1 MSTQETSTT
10 QTISP
15 ESGGS
20 QSGASQKISLSTKD
34 LSHEDRKMLHGI
46 FWHSFN
52 VFAMYCGGARAGAS
66 GFMWSIWPAIE
77 RFYPTKEGRRDALK
91 RHSTWYNITSNV
103 GTFCMGLVAAMEK
116 ENSEKPD
123 FDTHS
128 IDSVKASLM
137 GPMSGI
143 GDAIFWGVLR
153 VIAASVGMALCADNG
168 TVLGPIAFL
177 LIYNVPSWICRW
189 VLTVLGYRVGSSFIT
204 KLYEGG
210 LMGILTK
217 LAGTLGLLM
226 IGAMTASFVKFNMI
240 LSIPLPQGDPVMI
253 QTYLDTIFKGLV
265 PILYTLGCLK
275 LLRKNV
281 SVNWLIIGTMIIG
294 LGLGLLGIV

>member
-1 MSTQETSTT
+1 MSDQNTELTQ
-10 QTISP
+10 
-15 ESGGS
+15 
-20 QSGASQKISLSTKD
+20 ASADAASEKINLSTKD
-34 LSHEDRKMLHGI
+34 LSAEDRKMLHGI
-46 FWHSFN
+46 FLHSFN
-52 VFAMYCGGARAGAS
+52 VFSMYCGGARAGAS

-77 RFYPTKEGRRDALK
+77 RFYPDQERRTDAMV

-103 GTFCMGLVAAMEK
+103 GTFCMGLVAAMER
-116 ENSEKPD
+116 ENSQKPD
-123 FDTHS
+123 FDTQS

-153 VIAASVGMALCADNG
+153 VIAASVGMSLCAETG
-168 TVLGPIAFL
+168 SILGPIMFFV
-177 LIYNVPSWICRW
+177 IYNVPSILCRW
-189 VLTVLGYRVGSSFIT
+189 YLTVLGYRVGSSFIT

-210 LMGILTK
+210 LMGVLTK
-217 LAGTLGLLM
+217 LASTLGLLM
-226 IGAMTASFVKFNMI
+226 IGAMTASFVKFNCI
-240 LSIPLPQGDPVMI
+240 ISIPLPQGDPVMV

-281 SVNWLIIGTMIIG
+281 SVNWLILGTMVIG
-294 LGLGLLGIV
+294 LALGLLGIC

>member
-1 MSTQETSTT
+1 MSNTEMSAQA
-10 QTISP
+10 P
-15 ESGGS
+15 ESAD
-20 QSGASQKISLSTKD
+20 ASSKITLSTKD
-34 LSHEDRKMLHGI
+34 LSPEDKKMVRGI
-46 FWHSFN
+46 FLHSFN

-66 GFMWSIWPAIE
+66 GFMWSILPALE
-77 RFYPTKEGRRDALK
+77 RFYPKKEDRRDALV

-123 FDTHS
+123 FDTQS

-153 VIAASVGMALCADNG
+153 VIAASVGMSLCSGNG
-168 TVLGPIAFL
+168 TILGPIVFL
-177 LIYNVPSWICRW
+177 LIYNIPSIACRW
-189 VLTVLGYRVGSSFIT
+189 YLTVLGYRTGSSFIT

-210 LMGILTK
+210 MMSVVTK
-217 LAGTLGLLM
+217 LASIMGLLM
-226 IGAMTASFVKFNMI
+226 IGAMTASFVKFNCI
-240 LSIPLPQGDPVMI
+240 VSIALPQGDPVMI

-265 PILYTLGCLK
+265 PLLYTLGCLK
-275 LLRKNV
+275 LLKKNTN
-281 SVNWLIIGTMIIG
+281 VNWLIIGTMVIG
-294 LGLGLLGIV
+294 LVLGLTGIC

>member
-1 MSTQETSTT
+1 MSTEELSTT
-10 QTISP
+10 TADDA
-15 ESGGS
+15 
-20 QSGASQKISLSTKD
+20 ASEKISVSTKD
-34 LSHEDRKMLHGI
+34 LSTDDRKMLRSI
-46 FWHSFN
+46 FFHSFN
-52 VFAMYCGGARAGAS
+52 IFAMYCGGAKAGAS
-66 GFMWSIWPAIE
+66 GFMWALAPAFE
-77 RFYPTKEGRRDALK
+77 RFYPDHERRRDAMI

-123 FDTHS
+123 FDTQS
-128 IDSVKASLM
+128 IDAIKASLM

-153 VIAASVGMALCADNG
+153 VIAAAVGMALCSETG
-168 TVLGPIAFL
+168 SILGPIVFL
-177 LIYNVPSWICRW
+177 LIYNIPSILCRW
-189 VLTVLGYRVGSSFIT
+189 YLTVLGYRVGSNFIT

-210 LMGILTK
+210 LMDLITK
-217 LAGTLGLLM
+217 LAGILGLIM
-226 IGAMTASFVKFNMI
+226 IGAMSASFVKFSCI
-240 LSIPLPQGDPVMI
+240 IAIPAGDGDPVMV

-281 SVNWLIIGTMIIG
+281 NVTWLIIGTMVV
-294 LGLGLLGIV
+294 GLLLGFFGIC